1 VDGLEQRQAVRAFA
15 NVQSRAQES
24 LTVARSSL
32 MRLVQVLAARTRP
45 GPSTEEEAAKLA
57 SRRYAARRI
66 AEAREQRREWLRRGV
81 ALAVGGSVLPA
92 AARAASPARDAS
104 VVVVGGGL
112 AGLAA
117 AWQLAREGVA
127 ARLFEASPRVGGR
140 CLSERRAFD
149 AGQVAERGGELIDT
163 AHDDLIDLA
172 LVLGLSLDDLHAATP
187 KGTESA
193 YWITGR
199 RYTESQAA
207 TDFTKLWPALARDA
221 RSLGDELPTFARFTP
236 AQQALD
242 RMSAR
247 EWLATRVPGGLP
259 SPLARLLANAYVE
272 ELGAELDE
280 CSAVTVIDL
289 LRDSPRDRVSPYEES
304 DQRYHV
310 RGGNDL
316 VVQRMAESLGD
327 RIETGARLVALVRRP
342 DERYRLT
349 LARNEARRDIDADH
363 VILAMPFTL
372 LSDADLANAGFRP
385 RKLQAIRELGM
396 GRNTKLQLQFA
407 DRAWLAQRGNGET
420 RVENAYQ
427 VSWEVT
433 RGQQG
438 TPGILN
444 FYSGG
449 ATAVKAGDGTPED
462 RAREALLELAHLYPG
477 IGARWNSRVIRN
489 PWDRYPWSR
498 GSYSLIRPGQ
508 YTAFH
513 GIEHLPEGR
522 VRFAGEQSSA
532 EWYGYMNGAVESG
545 LRAAREVLAAMRVRR
560 AA

>member
-1 VDGLEQRQAVRAFA
+1 
-15 NVQSRAQES
+15 
-24 LTVARSSL
+24 
-32 MRLVQVLAARTRP
+32 MRLVQMLAARTRP
-45 GPSTEEEAAKLA
+45 GPATEQEAAKLA
-57 SRRYAARRI
+57 ARRRAAARL

-81 ALAVGGSVLPA
+81 AIAVGGTVLPA
-92 AARAASPARDAS
+92 LPRAASPASDAA
-104 VVVVGGGL
+104 VAVVGGGL

-117 AWQLAREGVA
+117 AWQLAREGVTA
-127 ARLFEASPRVGGR
+127 NVYEASPRVGGR
-140 CLSERRAFD
+140 CLSERRAFE
-149 AGQVAERGGELIDT
+149 AAQVAERGGELIDT

-172 LVLGLSLDDLHAATP
+172 LVLGLSLDDLYAATP
-187 KGTESA
+187 KETESG
-193 YWITGR
+193 YWIAGG
-199 RYTESQAA
+199 RYTEAQAA
-207 TDFTKLWPALARDA
+207 ADFTKLWPALTRDA

-236 AQQALD
+236 AQRSLD
-242 RMSAR
+242 RMTAR
-247 EWLATRVPGGLP
+247 EWLSTRVPGGLS

-272 ELGAELDE
+272 ELGAEPE
-280 CSAVTVIDL
+280 ESSAVTVIDL

-316 VVQRMAESLGD
+316 IVQRMAESLGG
-327 RIETGARLVALVRRP
+327 RIETATRLVALARRP
-342 DERYRLT
+342 DGRYRLT
-349 LARNEARRDIDADH
+349 LALNEARRDVDADH

-372 LSDADLANAGFRP
+372 LADVDLANAGFRS
-385 RKLQAIRELGM
+385 RKLRAIRELGM

-407 DRAWLAQRGNGET
+407 DRAWIAQRGNGET

-433 RGQQG
+433 RGQPG

-462 RAREALLELAHLYPG
+462 RAREALAELERLYPG

-489 PWDRYPWSR
+489 PWDRYPWTR

-545 LRAAREVLAAMRVRR
+545 LRAAREVLAALRVRR

>member
-1 VDGLEQRQAVRAFA
+1 VP
-15 NVQSRAQES
+15 
-24 LTVARSSL
+24 RSSL
-32 MRLVQVLAARTRP
+32 MRLVRALAARTRP
-45 GPSTEEEAAKLA
+45 GPSTESEAAKLA
-57 SRRYAARRI
+57 ARRHEARRI
-66 AEAREQRREWLRRGV
+66 AELREQRRDLLRRGA
-81 ALAVGGSVLPA
+81 ALAGGALLPA
-92 AARAASPARDAS
+92 FSRAAPNAANAT
-104 VVVVGGGL
+104 VAIVGGGL

-117 AWQLAREGVA
+117 AWHLAREGVTA
-127 ARLFEASPRVGGR
+127 SLYEASPRIGGR
-140 CLSERRAFD
+140 CLTERRAFE

-187 KGTESA
+187 RGTGSA
-193 YWITGR
+193 YWIAGR
-199 RYTESQAA
+199 RYSEAQAA
-207 TDFTKLWPALARDA
+207 ADFAKLWPALSHDA
-221 RSLGDELPTFARFTP
+221 RSLGDDLPTFARFTP

-242 RMSAR
+242 RMTAR
-247 EWLATRVPGGLP
+247 EWLASRVPGGLS

-280 CSAVTVIDL
+280 CSAATVIDL

-316 VVQRMAESLGD
+316 VVQRMAESLSD
-327 RIETGARLVALVRRP
+327 RIETGTRLVALARRP
-342 DERYRLT
+342 DGGYRLT
-349 LARNEARRDIDADH
+349 LARNEGRRDIHADH
-363 VILAMPFTL
+363 VILAVPFTL
-372 LSDADLANAGFRP
+372 LSDVDLASAGFRA
-385 RKLQAIRELGM
+385 RKLRAIRELGM

-407 DRAWLAQRGNGET
+407 DRGWIAQRGNGET
-420 RVENAYQ
+420 RVEASYQ

-433 RGQQG
+433 RGQSG

-462 RAREALLELAHLYPG
+462 RAREALADLEPLYPG
-477 IGARWNSRVIRN
+477 IGARWNGRVIRN

-508 YTAFH
+508 YTTLH

-545 LRAAREVLAAMRVRR
+545 LRAAREVLAATRYRR